1 MVNVFA
7 DNKIMLK
14 RLTCN
19 TYFTLLPAWKSVGA
33 YVILYPS
40 LKAVQMSD
48 GTINS
53 YKKCWA
59 ATI

>member
-7 DNKIMLK
+7 DNKIKLK

-40 LKAVQMSD
+40 LMAVQMGN
-48 GTINS
+48 GTFNS
-53 YKKCWA
+53 RN
-59 ATI
+59 